1 MDILDINLKS
11 YGALEKFYG
20 RIVTVECPED
30 NSKLKELV
38 HQEGNMNVIFVQGFG
53 NRNVALLGDQLA
65 SKAIENNW
73 SGIIINGCV
82 RDIEILRNLKIG
94 IFAIGACP
102 KKSLKDNKGKMGSDF
117 FINDIKIFNGHW
129 VYCDLNGIL
138 LSEDNK
144 L

>member
-1 MDILDINLKS
+1 MDILDINLKC
-11 YGALEKFYG
+11 YGGLEKFYG

-38 HQEGNMNVIFVQGFG
+38 HQEGNMDVIFVQGFG

-117 FINDIKIFNGHW
+117 VINDVQIFNGHW

>member
-1 MDILDINLKS
+1 MDVLTIDLKS
-11 YGALEKFYG
+11 FGGLEKFYG
-20 RIVTVECPED
+20 QIVTLECPED

-38 HQEGNMNVIFVQGFG
+38 HEEGANKVIFVQGNG
-53 NRNVALLGDQLA
+53 SRNVALLGDLLA

-82 RDIEILRNLKIG
+82 RDVEILKKLKIG
-94 IFAIGACP
+94 IYALGACP
-102 KKSLKDNKGKMGSDF
+102 KKSYKENKGVLSSNF
-117 FINDIKIFNGHW
+117 IINDTKICNGHW